1 MKCLP
6 YKYTYS
12 LNGRNVSQIA
22 DKTNFRH
29 PSFNLSNSPYSSAQ
43 AAEKKYE
50 CTEICV
56 FVRIEKNL
64 SAKRNEVN
72 DYYHNSINAIEM
84 CVHACIYGIDVN
96 VYFVT

>member
-1 MKCLP
+1 MDG
-6 YKYTYS
+6 TYRKLQTKQIS
-12 LNGRNVSQIA
+12 VIRPLISQI
-22 DKTNFRH
+22 
-29 PSFNLSNSPYSSAQ
+29 LSIHQ
-43 AAEKKYE
+43 HRQQKKKME